1 MALRLTAAPVLGA
14 WDAAAATAQS
24 KEDGGMNEY
33 DRARGS

>member
-1 MALRLTAAPVLGA
+1 MALRLTAAPVL
-14 WDAAAATAQS
+14 AQS